1 MNRKQNISFSV
12 LLATACI
19 LFFSC
24 ENKKGKNY
32 DLKFDSIRIERTAHL
47 LGQDTNPAC
56 QVSILFT
63 HIAQSS
69 NPLLKDSLNSL
80 FIAQTFDGE
89 VSSNKAREAVEDYI
103 ARYIM
108 NYRTELDSVYL
119 EDRKTNPEAETVQA
133 WYSYTKDV
141 RTEIQN
147 LQGDL
152 LTYRIYFEEYT
163 GGAHGTYYTSF
174 LNIDLNTLTTL
185 SLDDLFVGDYQEPLA
200 KLICLQL
207 MAQNNVSTRE
217 ELENLGYGV
226 TGDILPIENFYLDD
240 KGITFFYNVY
250 DISPYAL
257 GTSSVTIPYS
267 HMEALL
273 SEHPILKQLKK

>member
-1 MNRKQNISFSV
+1 MNRKQNISFSA

-19 LFFSC
+19 FFFSC
-24 ENKKGKNY
+24 ENKKGENY

-47 LGQDTNPAC
+47 LGQDSTPAC
-56 QVSILFT
+56 QISILFT
-63 HIAQSS
+63 HITQSGK
-69 NPLLKDSLNSL
+69 PLLKDSLNSL
-80 FIAQTFDGE
+80 FIAQTFAGE
-89 VSSNKAREAVEDYI
+89 VSGNKAREAVEDYI
-103 ARYIM
+103 ARYVM

-119 EDRKTNPEAETVQA
+119 EDRQANPDTEASHS
-133 WYSYTKDV
+133 WFSYTKSIHTD
-141 RTEIQN
+141 IHNQ
-147 LQGDL
+147 QGDL

-163 GGAHGTYYTSF
+163 GGAHGTYHTSF
-174 LNIDLNTLTTL
+174 LNINLNTLEILTL
-185 SLDDLFVGDYQEPLA
+185 NDLFVGDYQEPLA

-226 TGDILPIENFYLDD
+226 IGDILPTENFYLDD

-257 GTSSVTIPYS
+257 GASSVTIPYS
-267 HMEALL
+267 HIETLL
-273 SEHPILKQLKK
+273 SEHPILKQLRK